1 MNMSEYFG
9 SSFLMLL
16 DTMEILHE
24 KALRLSSPES
34 YHFLES
40 LSRKQAKALYI
51 VSKKNETS
59 PEGMN
64 LKELAQTL
72 NLTTPATS
80 ILVESLVKK
89 GALARSVS
97 PKDRRAVCITVTT
110 FGEKI
115 YDILCR
121 NMANFSTFI
130 MEDLSEEE
138 RINFHRMME
147 IFYDRAQKYIDQY
160 LSTKKTT

>member
-34 YHFLES
+34 YKFLES

-51 VSKKNETS
+51 VSKKNEIF
-59 PEGMN
+59 PAGMC
-64 LKELAQTL
+64 LKELAQAL

-80 ILVESLVKK
+80 ILVETLVKK
-89 GALARSVS
+89 GALARCIS
-97 PKDRRAVCITVTT
+97 PKDRRAICITVTS

-121 NMANFSTFI
+121 NMANFSAFI
-130 MEDLSEEE
+130 IEDLSEEE

-147 IFYDRAQKYIDQY
+147 IFYNRAQKYIDQY
-160 LSTKKTT
+160 LSDQKVS